1 MYENGYWNF
10 HEIFIEFKMGI
21 QDLEQIFLKI

>member
-10 HEIFIEFKMGI
+10 HKIFIEFKMGI